1 MSSGSEKSDR
11 QAFFARFSQTVMK
24 SLYQSPLPFASI
36 PLILL
41 TGGLRSPS
49 HLQTAL
55 ASRHADLL
63 GIGRCAILCP
73 DLPKTL
79 RSKTQKKA
87 LSSPWDEKPFAYEPD
102 GLLRAS
108 KWMPNMKLIGAGV
121 GTAWYTI
128 RMRDI
133 AISQTEN
140 PNVEPPPIDYSRGG
154 LVAVF
159 KMWAWFNFRI
169 TSSRVLGIFL
179 ALTVVI
185 GVICY
190 H

>member
-1 MSSGSEKSDR
+1 MSGGSEKSDR

-24 SLYQSPLPFASI
+24 SIHQSPVPFSSI

-79 RSKTQKKA
+79 RSKAQNRA
-87 LSSPWDEKPFAYEPD
+87 LPNPSDEKPFAYEPEA
-102 GLLRAS
+102 LLRAS
-108 KWMPNMKLIGAGV
+108 KWMPNMQLIGAGV
-121 GTAWYTI
+121 GTAWYTT

-133 AISQTEN
+133 AISQIEN
-140 PNVEPPPIDYSRGG
+140 PNVEPPPVDYSRGG

-159 KMWAWFNFRI
+159 KMWAWFNFST
-169 TSSRVLGIFL
+169 TSFRVLGIFL
-179 ALTVVI
+179 ALIVAI
-185 GVICY
+185 GLI
-190 H
+190 